1 MVIPHVKTPWYRD
14 YAWAVE
20 PLSERL
26 VTNAAAGTVYSLPS
40 MQCAGHG
47 KQSEREAG
55 SSISRNILYWLV
67 AVLTILKNMLVNGTD
82 DIPYLMDNSKNV

>member
-1 MVIPHVKTPWYRD
+1 
-14 YAWAVE
+14 
-20 PLSERL
+20 

-67 AVLTILKNMLVNGTD
+67 LLTILKTMLVNGTD
-82 DIPYLMDNSKNV
+82 YIPYIMDNSKNV